1 MPVVL
6 VRAQSCQYL
15 NLCLYQLMDI
25 LEGDV
30 GVGTPY

>member
-1 MPVVL
+1 MLVVL
-6 VRAQSCQYL
+6 VRAQSYQYL
-15 NLCLYQLMDI
+15 NLCQYQLMDI

>member
-1 MPVVL
+1 MLVVL
-6 VRAQSCQYL
+6 VRAQTYQYL

-30 GVGTPY
+30 KT